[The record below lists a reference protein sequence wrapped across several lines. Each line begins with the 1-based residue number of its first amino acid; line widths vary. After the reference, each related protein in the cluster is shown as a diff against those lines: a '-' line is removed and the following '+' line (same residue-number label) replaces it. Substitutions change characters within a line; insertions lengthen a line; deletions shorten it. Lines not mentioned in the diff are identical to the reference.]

1 MSITVTTSG
10 DWHKTQAYLRRLQ
23 NNEIFGVLEKYG
35 AQGAA
40 ALAAATPAD
49 TGLTAASWSYTVKK
63 SSGYFSIVWRNSNK
77 PNGFPVAVMI
87 QYGHGTG
94 TGGYI
99 AGRDYINPVIRPL
112 FETMLNELIGEVN
125 RG

>member
-1 MSITVTTSG
+1 MITVTTSG
-10 DWHKTQAYLRRLQ
+10 NWRATEAYLHKMRH
-23 NNEIFGVLEKYG
+23 NEIFGVLEKYG

-40 ALAAATPAD
+40 ALAAATPTD
-49 TGLTAASWSYTVKK
+49 SGQTASSWTYTVKK
-63 SSGYFSIVWRNSNK
+63 KSGYFSIVWRNTNRQ
-77 PNGFPVAVMI
+77 NGFPVAVMI

-99 AGRDYINPVIRPL
+99 QGRDYINPVIRPL
-112 FETMLNELIGEVN
+112 FDTMLNELIGEVK